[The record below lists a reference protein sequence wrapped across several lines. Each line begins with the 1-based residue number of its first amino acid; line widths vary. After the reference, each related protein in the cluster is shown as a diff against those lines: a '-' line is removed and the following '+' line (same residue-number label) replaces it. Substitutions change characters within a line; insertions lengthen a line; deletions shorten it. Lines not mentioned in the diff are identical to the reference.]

1 MPTYEVK
8 VIGQLVKSFVIE
20 EAEDE
25 VDARNIAESEFLDK
39 YTVIMSD
46 GSGIAWDII
55 EPTSSSEVL

>member
-8 VIGQLVKSFVIE
+8 IVGQLVRSFIID

-25 VDARNIAESEFLDK
+25 VDARNLAESEFLDN
-39 YTVIMSD
+39 YTVVVSD

-55 EPTSSSEVL
+55 ETASSSEVL